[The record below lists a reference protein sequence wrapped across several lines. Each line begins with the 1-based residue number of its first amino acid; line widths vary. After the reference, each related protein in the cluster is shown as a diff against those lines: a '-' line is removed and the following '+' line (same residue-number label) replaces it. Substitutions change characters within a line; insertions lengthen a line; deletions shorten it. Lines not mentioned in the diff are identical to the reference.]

1 MNEMFV
7 SAPRRPTTRAADG
20 LPRWRWTVAEV
31 EKLAAAGFFHEDER
45 MELLGGEI
53 VPMSPEG
60 RRHETLR
67 IELLDRFYRRA
78 PLDLIVAPE
87 AQFNL
92 SDETYT
98 VPDILVHPRAIKTYD
113 LRGGDPLLLV
123 EVAETSL
130 EYDLRTKV
138 PLYAAHGVREYW
150 VINAKTLMVTIHR
163 HPSGNSY
170 AFTEELPADAPLVP
184 SLAPAL
190 AVSLGALDL
199 D

>member
-7 SAPRRPTTRAADG
+7 PAPRRPTTQAADG
-20 LPRWRWTVAEV
+20 LPRWRWTVVEV

-53 VPMSPEG
+53 VSMSPEG

-67 IELLDRFYRRA
+67 IELADRFHRQA
-78 PLDLIVAPE
+78 PPELIVASD

-92 SDETYT
+92 SEETYT

-113 LRGGDPLLLV
+113 LRGGDPVLVV
-123 EVAETSL
+123 EVAESSL
-130 EYDLRTKV
+130 DYDLRTKV

-150 VINAKTLMVTIHR
+150 VIDAKTLLTTVHR
-163 HPSGNSY
+163 QPSVNGY
-170 AFTEELPADAPLVP
+170 AFNEELPADASLVP

-190 AVSLGALDL
+190 AVALSTLDL